1 MHITSSFA
9 RPKPCHLLRE
19 SYWEDGRVKKRT
31 LANLSAL
38 PQPVIDLLR
47 RALRNELPAAN
58 PQTAPVR
65 VRTPRQHG
73 AVSAVLALAR
83 NLDLERMLFYKPCPD
98 RSRAL
103 AMIVFRLLEHGS
115 PLRIER
121 EFGPAGQTTLAALLD
136 LRDTP
141 ADDLYDTLDWLADR
155 QPQIE
160 RNLARRHLEEG
171 QLALFGISS
180 SYEDNSRS
188 APAERDHRPDHA
200 QIVHGLLCTPDGCP
214 ISVQSLADSDTLS
227 SQVDSL
233 RERFGLQRLALVGDH
248 GMLSRIGI
256 KEDLSSVGCDWIT
269 TLRPEAIGKLADGQ
283 VIPPGLYETGGFGSV
298 TAPDLPGERLIVC
311 YSPLEAAELS
321 RQRDELLESPP
332 VEARL
337 DGPCVIRTS
346 LSREELDDEGVI
358 ATYKKLAQAE
368 QSLPALRTTA
378 PDMRSKSPRTEK
390 RVRGHVFLSMLADY
404 LEWHLRR
411 RWAPLLCAAEG
422 EAFRPRG
429 AVRPAER
436 AAAATEQT
444 SGEVLPAYSLPELL
458 GNLGALTAVELE
470 YAQVPG
476 YAVPTLSELTPLQ
489 QRAFELL
496 EAEPHPA
503 PSWSGPPESGG

>member
-73 AVSAVLALAR
+73 AVSAVLALAL
-83 NLDLERMLFYKPCPD
+83 NLDLERLLFYKPCPD

-103 AMIVFRLLEHGS
+103 AMIVCRLLKHGS
-115 PLRIER
+115 PLHVAR
-121 EFGPAGQTTLAALLD
+121 ELGPSGQTTLAALLD

-141 ADDLYDTLDWLADR
+141 AEDLFDTLDWLADR

-160 RNLARRHLEEG
+160 RNLAKRHLKAG
-171 QLALFGISS
+171 RLALFGISS
-180 SYEDNSRS
+180 SHVEGYRC
-188 APAERDHRPDHA
+188 APGERGHGPDHP
-200 QIVHGLLCTPDGCP
+200 QTVCGVLCTPDGCP

-227 SQVDSL
+227 SQVARL

-248 GMLSRIGI
+248 GMLSRIDI
-256 KEDLSSVGCDWIT
+256 AEDLTAVGCDWIT
-269 TLRPEAIGKLADGQ
+269 TVRSETIRKLADRQ
-283 VIPPGLYETGGFGSV
+283 VIRPDLFGTGDASV
-298 TAPDLPGERLIVC
+298 TAPDFPGERLLIR
-311 YSPLEAAELS
+311 YNPLEAAEHS
-321 RQRDELLESPP
+321 WQGVELLEATAA
-332 VEARL
+332 EARL
-337 DGPCVIRTS
+337 DGLCVIRTS
-346 LSREELDDEGVI
+346 LPREELEDEGVI
-358 ATYKKLAQAE
+358 ATYKKLAHAE
-368 QSLPALRTTA
+368 RSLPSLRTTA
-378 PDMRSKSPRTEK
+378 PDVRSKSPWTEK

-404 LEWHLRR
+404 VEWHLRR
-411 RWAPLLCAAEG
+411 RWVPLLCAAES
-422 EAFRPRG
+422 EELRPQG
-429 AVRPAER
+429 AVGSTEHGAS
-436 AAAATEQT
+436 ATEQT
-444 SGEVLPAYSLPELL
+444 SDEVPPVHSLPELL

-476 YAVPTLSELTPLQ
+476 YVVPTLSELTPLQ

-503 PSWSGPPESGG
+503 PSRSGPPDSGE

>member
-103 AMIVFRLLEHGS
+103 AMIVFRLLEHCS

-171 QLALFGISS
+171 QLALFGIAS
-180 SYEDNSRS
+180 SYEDNSRC

-233 RERFGLQRLALVGDH
+233 RERFGLQRLALVGAH

-283 VIPPGLYETGGFGSV
+283 VIPPGLYETGGFASV

-311 YSPLEAAELS
+311 YSPLEAAERS
-321 RQRDELLESPP
+321 RQRDELL
-332 VEARL
+332 
-337 DGPCVIRTS
+337 DGLCVIRTS
-346 LSREELDDEGVI
+346 LSREELEDEGVI
-358 ATYKKLAQAE
+358 AAHKKLAQAE

-411 RWAPLLCAAEG
+411 RWAPLLCAA
-422 EAFRPRG
+422 
-429 AVRPAER
+429 
-436 AAAATEQT
+436 AATEQT
-444 SGEVLPAYSLPELL
+444 SGEVLPAYSLSELL